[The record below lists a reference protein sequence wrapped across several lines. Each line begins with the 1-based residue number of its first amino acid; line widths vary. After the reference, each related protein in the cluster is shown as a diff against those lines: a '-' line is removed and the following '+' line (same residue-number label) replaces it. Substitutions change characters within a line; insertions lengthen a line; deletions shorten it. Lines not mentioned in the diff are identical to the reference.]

1 MRVTSFAL
9 FVVVW
14 AGTGLSAD
22 DGAFQFSI
30 PAGWTDLSPDAQA
43 SNFDGLP
50 SEVVQ
55 EARSGKYAA
64 VAFELGS
71 TDGFAEN
78 MNARILDGTLG
89 YEPIE
94 EIVRQLEALDT
105 GSPSSVVEAAYVTV
119 AGVRCLKLVI
129 DRDELGMKVRTLQYM
144 MPGGN
149 ERYAVVS
156 YASTPEM
163 FESYRAQFEASVQ
176 RTVGLSAPQTAFD
189 MDAVRDSFS
198 KIGTWFLGF
207 LIVVLVVRDRMKKA
221 QAPPP
226 RRGFPP
232 RRPPQSR

>member
-30 PAGWTDLSPDAQA
+30 PAGWTDLSPGAQA

-94 EIVRQLEALDT
+94 EIVRQLRRSTPAPHPALSRPMSL
-105 GSPSSVVEAAYVTV
+105 SPAF
-119 AGVRCLKLVI
+119 CLKLVI
-129 DRDELGMKVRTLQYM
+129 DRDELGMKVRTLQY

-221 QAPPP
+221 KAPPP

-232 RRPPQSR
+232 RRPL